1 MMKRSLKAFACA
13 AFIVALPSCTAQQEA
28 TQLGE
33 WSVCESSDSQLQ
45 CSTLTVP
52 RFHESDESETV
63 LLRVVR
69 SPKVDQAKAIG
80 TLVVHAGGPGVQHEL
95 VLESIRAFLGSGFD
109 QWDIVA
115 LDTRGTR
122 NSHPFDCNVDLLR
135 LMEEQDGCDADK
147 YFDASWS
154 TAESVEDL
162 QTLRDALGE
171 ERVRFLG
178 WSYGGTL
185 GAAWLAK
192 YPNSVEKMV
201 LDAPG
206 DPNIAWSDY
215 LAARFAAMNK
225 LAPQI
230 LEDRPVPQDKRTQFA
245 LEMAMYDPELWED
258 FRRGYDGDDVAIDS
272 LVSRRLGITEQG
284 SDGGINA
291 QIAVRCSDLS
301 AEELAKVMQTSV
313 SATSGIG
320 LAIESACARFVLSA
334 PIYRK
339 PLGNAS
345 QVPVLVTAT
354 RGDVASP
361 FDLVTQIAS
370 SLQAEFLEIQGSRH
384 TSIGSDPTA
393 TKGAIEFLLD

>member
-1 MMKRSLKAFACA
+1 MKRSLKAFACA
-13 AFIVALPSCTAQQEA
+13 AFIVALPSCAAQKED
-28 TQLGE
+28 TRMGE

-52 RFHESDESETV
+52 RFYESDESETV

-95 VLESIRAFLGSGFD
+95 VLESIRTIFGSRFD

-115 LDTRGTR
+115 LDTRGTG
-122 NSHPFDCNVDLLR
+122 NSHPFDCSIDLLR
-135 LMEEQDGCDADK
+135 LVEEQDGCDGDK

-162 QTLRDALGE
+162 QTLRDALGV

-206 DPNIAWSDY
+206 NPSIAWSDY
-215 LAARFAAMNK
+215 LAARFAAMSK

-230 LEDRPVPQDKRTQFA
+230 LENRPVPHDKRTQLA
-245 LEMAMYDPELWED
+245 LEMAMYDPELWEE
-258 FRRGYDGDDVAIDS
+258 FRRGYDGDDAAIDS
-272 LVSRRLGITEQG
+272 LISRRLGVSEQG
-284 SDGGINA
+284 NDGGINA
-291 QIAVRCSDLS
+291 QIAVRCSDLA
-301 AEELAKVMQTSV
+301 AEELAKVMQLSV
-313 SATSGIG
+313 GATSGIG
-320 LAIESACARFVLSA
+320 LAIESACADFVLSA
-334 PIYRK
+334 PIYRT

-345 QVPVLVTAT
+345 QVPVLVVAAS
-354 RGDVASP
+354 GDIASP
-361 FDLVTQIAS
+361 FGLVNELAK
-370 SLQAEFLEIQGSRH
+370 SLQAEVLEIKGSRH
-384 TSIGSDPTA
+384 TTIGSDLAVTQRV
-393 TKGAIEFLLD
+393 IQYLLD

>member
-1 MMKRSLKAFACA
+1 M
-13 AFIVALPSCTAQQEA
+13 
-28 TQLGE
+28 GE

-52 RFHESDESETV
+52 KFYESDESETV

-69 SPKVDQAKAIG
+69 SLRVDQTNGIG
-80 TLVVHAGGPGVQHEL
+80 TLIVHAGGPGVQHEL

-122 NSHPFDCNVDLLR
+122 NSHPFDCNVDLLQ
-135 LMEEQDGCDADK
+135 LVEEQTGCDGEQN
-147 YFDASWS
+147 FDASWS

-162 QTLRDALGE
+162 QTLRDALGD

-178 WSYGGTL
+178 WSYGGSL
-185 GAAWLAK
+185 GAAWLAR

-206 DPNIAWSDY
+206 DPSIAWSDY

-230 LEDRPVPQDKRTQFA
+230 LEYRPVPQDKRTQFA
-245 LEMAMYDPELWED
+245 LEMAMYDPELWEE
-258 FRRGYDGDDVAIDS
+258 FRRGYDGDDAAIDS
-272 LVSRRLGITEQG
+272 LISRRLGVSEQVN
-284 SDGGINA
+284 DGGINA
-291 QIAVRCSDLS
+291 QIAVRCSDLA
-301 AEELAKVMQTSV
+301 AEELARIMKLSV

-320 LAIESACARFVLSA
+320 LAIESACANFVLSA
-334 PIYRK
+334 PIYRT
-339 PLGNAS
+339 PLGNVS
-345 QVPVLVTAT
+345 QVPVLVVAAS
-354 RGDVASP
+354 GDIASP
-361 FDLVTQIAS
+361 FGLVNELAK
-370 SLQAEFLEIQGSRH
+370 SLQAEVLEINGSRH

-393 TKGAIEFLLD
+393 TNRAIEFLLD

>member
-1 MMKRSLKAFACA
+1 MKRSLKAFACA
-13 AFIVALPSCTAQQEA
+13 AFIVALPSCAAQQED
-28 TQLGE
+28 TRLGE

-52 RFHESDESETV
+52 KFYESDESETV

-69 SPKVDQAKAIG
+69 SLRVDQTNGIG
-80 TLVVHAGGPGVQHEL
+80 TLIVHAGGPGVQHEL

-122 NSHPFDCNVDLLR
+122 NSHPFDCNVDLLQ
-135 LMEEQDGCDADK
+135 LVEEQTGCDGEQN
-147 YFDASWS
+147 FDASWS

-162 QTLRDALGE
+162 QTLRDALGD

-178 WSYGGTL
+178 WSYGGSL
-185 GAAWLAK
+185 GAAWLAR

-206 DPNIAWSDY
+206 DPSIAWSDY

-230 LEDRPVPQDKRTQFA
+230 LEYRPVPQDKRTQFA
-245 LEMAMYDPELWED
+245 LEMAMYDPELWEE
-258 FRRGYDGDDVAIDS
+258 FRRGYDGDDAAIDS
-272 LVSRRLGITEQG
+272 LISRRLGVSEQVN
-284 SDGGINA
+284 DGGINA
-291 QIAVRCSDLS
+291 QIAVRCSDLA
-301 AEELAKVMQTSV
+301 AEELARIMKLSV

-320 LAIESACARFVLSA
+320 LAIESACANFVLSA
-334 PIYRK
+334 PIYRT
-339 PLGNAS
+339 PLGNVS
-345 QVPVLVTAT
+345 QVPVLVVAAS
-354 RGDVASP
+354 GDIASP
-361 FDLVTQIAS
+361 FGLVNELAK
-370 SLQAEFLEIQGSRH
+370 SLQAEVLEINGSRH

-393 TKGAIEFLLD
+393 TNRAIEFLLD